1 MKSWEWI
8 LVKHQRDA
16 RKYAIVFDIDQTI
29 LRNDSK
35 ATCYGKHV
43 EKGKSIYKKAQELNY
58 GIHIIT
64 ARPDSKDNLN
74 KTREQLHCLGYDKYR
89 SLHLFQTEKFN
100 SVSIYKQT
108 AREWIREQSNI
119 LLSVGDQ
126 DWDLFSEDEE
136 VEQLSKNSDETLF
149 RTPSGFALKLWKK
162 KYFPNIKEKKKTR
175 KKKDVSGE
183 L

>member
-1 MKSWEWI
+1 MISWKQI
-8 LVKHQRDA
+8 LDQHKRDA
-16 RKYAIVFDIDQTI
+16 HKYAIVFDIDQTI
-29 LRNDSK
+29 LRNDAE

-58 GIHIIT
+58 RIDIIT
-64 ARPDSKDNLN
+64 ARPHSKDNLN

-89 SLHLFQTEKFN
+89 TLHLFQTEKFN

-126 DWDLFSEDEE
+126 DWDLYSQDEE
-136 VEQLSKNSDETLF
+136 VEQLSKNTLF
-149 RTPSGFALKLWKK
+149 KTSSGFALKL
-162 KYFPNIKEKKKTR
+162 
-175 KKKDVSGE
+175 
-183 L
+183 